1 MVSWKETT
9 INLLLLAPPQ
19 FCQAAAKSKL
29 EELQALEDLVKKQR
43 QVEELLRLK
52 ALQDQLQQLQT
63 MTTIQSMKLV
73 TKSPRKHLP
82 VQSPQTCFLDK
93 LIYRFFTSTL
103 LMWDFKYIFSTIF
116 WGVLNA
122 TNCWIL
128 AYPRFRGVD
137 NVETQPLHDA
147 GYVWIPYN
155 SIQAIWSFS

>member
-29 EELQALEDLVKKQR
+29 AELQALEDLVKKQR

-82 VQSPQTCFLDK
+82 VQSPQMCFLDK

-116 WGVLNA
+116 SGGLKCHQFLNSS
-122 TNCWIL
+122 L
-128 AYPRFRGVD
+128 SSLPRCGQCGNPTSPWCRIRL
-137 NVETQPLHDA
+137 NT
-147 GYVWIPYN
+147 I
-155 SIQAIWSFS
+155 